1 MESLVLKLMNKKYKR
16 AIVWFKRDLRV
27 EDNEAL
33 HNACLLAEEV
43 IPIFI
48 FIPSLLE
55 RFGKRRDRLGF
66 IVSAL
71 RRLDE
76 ELRDLGSKLFVFHG
90 EPNEIFPYIIKTS
103 QAQAIFTNKAFS
115 FLGEE
120 LEKRVKV
127 LLRSYGI
134 DFNTYL
140 GNFLCD
146 VTKLSFKKVY
156 SHFFKEW
163 IKGLR
168 LEGFPK
174 PKRIKT
180 PDLLFPTLTQILGKL
195 DYEENK
201 HFPIEL
207 GFKRLEE
214 FNFRAYSE
222 LRNRLDVDGTSKL
235 SPYIRFGVISLK
247 KIYKKVVHQAGPA
260 CQFIK
265 ELAWREF
272 WYHLKHY
279 FPEIKDLEFQER
291 KRNIPWNDNQVLFR
305 AFIEG
310 RTGYPIVD
318 AAIRQLLIE
327 GFMHNRARMIVAS
340 FLTKDLFIDWRL
352 GEAFFKEHLI
362 DYDEVVNV
370 GNWQW
375 VASVGADSKPF
386 RMFNPLLQSKKFD
399 PEAKYIKKYL
409 PELKDLPPNLIH
421 DPLRHKL
428 PYYPP
433 IVNHFERARMIRE
446 YFISSYQR

>member
-1 MESLVLKLMNKKYKR
+1 MNRKYKR

-55 RFGKRRDRLGF
+55 RFGKRKDRLGF

-71 RRLDE
+71 RKLDKDLR
-76 ELRDLGSKLFVFHG
+76 ELGGKLYVFRG
-90 EPNEIFPYIIKTS
+90 EPDEVFLYIIKTS
-103 QAQAIFTNKAFS
+103 QAQAVFTNKALS

-120 LEKRVKV
+120 YERKVKTF
-127 LLRSYGI
+127 LRFYGV
-134 DFNTYL
+134 DFNYYL

-146 VTKLSFKKVY
+146 VTKIPFKKVY

-168 LEGFPK
+168 LEVFPK
-174 PKRIKT
+174 PVRIKT
-180 PDLLFPTLTQILGKL
+180 PELPFPTLAQITREL
-195 DYEENK
+195 DYEENRY
-201 HFPIEL
+201 FPIEF
-207 GFKRLEE
+207 GFRRLEE
-214 FNFRAYSE
+214 FDFRAYSE
-222 LRNRLDVDGTSKL
+222 LRNRLDLDGTSKL

-247 KIYKKVVHQAGPA
+247 KIYGKAIEQAGLN
-260 CQFIK
+260 CQYVK

-272 WYHLKHY
+272 WYHIKHY
-279 FPEIKDLEFQER
+279 FPELKNLEFQE
-291 KRNIPWNDNQVLFR
+291 KRRGIPWSDDQVIFR
-305 AFIEG
+305 AFVEG

-318 AAIRQLLIE
+318 AAIRQLHVE
-327 GFMHNRARMIVAS
+327 GYMHNRARMIVAS

-352 GEAFFKEHLI
+352 GEVFFKEHLI

-375 VASVGADSKPF
+375 VASVGADPKPF
-386 RMFNPLLQSKKFD
+386 RMFNPILQSKKFD
-399 PEAKYIKKYL
+399 PEARYIKNYL
-409 PELKDLPPNLIH
+409 PELKDLPPYMIH

-428 PYYPP
+428 PYHQP
-433 IVNHFERARMIRE
+433 IVNHFERTRMIRR
-446 YFISSYQR
+446 YFVSYQ